1 MRNFCN
7 LLAVNCLV
15 DTTTWSV
22 TTVLYLVWENF
33 QWLELRCLLLW
44 PLSSDGQEAGS
55 KSEYIYKAS
64 RKKSTGDWI
73 MTNIKFI
80 FLPHLDT
87 IDKRQ

>member
-1 MRNFCN
+1 M
-7 LLAVNCLV
+7 L
-15 DTTTWSV
+15 
-22 TTVLYLVWENF
+22 
-33 QWLELRCLLLW
+33 

-55 KSEYIYKAS
+55 KSKSIYKAS

-87 IDKRQ
+87 IDKKQ